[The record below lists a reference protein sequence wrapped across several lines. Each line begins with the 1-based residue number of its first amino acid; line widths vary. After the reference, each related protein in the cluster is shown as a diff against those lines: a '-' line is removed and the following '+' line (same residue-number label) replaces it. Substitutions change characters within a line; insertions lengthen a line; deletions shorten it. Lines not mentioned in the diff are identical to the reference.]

1 MNIFFGKKVKFNN
14 DLIYVSMIF
23 LENANQQ
30 CMSWFSGFEC
40 CSWVGFFAKR
50 TNWQWKKTSLAG
62 CVSQIMN
69 KKVIIKFVKLATSLT
84 LEPPPNMC
92 QKVFLERNE
101 FGNFLSYQMGNTEAG
116 KCYFILIHTRIL
128 IVVKTFFL
136 AYIENEF
143 S

>member
-1 MNIFFGKKVKFNN
+1 MNNKVTLQF
-14 DLIYVSMIF
+14 
-23 LENANQQ
+23 
-30 CMSWFSGFEC
+30 
-40 CSWVGFFAKR
+40 
-50 TNWQWKKTSLAG
+50 
-62 CVSQIMN
+62 
-69 KKVIIKFVKLATSLT
+69 VIKMATSLT